1 MATHFKSADSNQ
13 EDSVRVMSDS
23 PPVQDFGCFEKVASS
38 FPDSSRQVDAPS
50 PSTLD
55 EGKVFVALDRI
66 CGSAAFRGSRR
77 SQQFLRFVVTETL
90 RGHADELKE
99 RTIATE
105 VFGRGTDFEPGEDSL
120 VRVKAHELRKR
131 LDAYYE
137 SETDIFCRIE
147 IPLGGYTPRF
157 IVTPRPASAAPDQLA
172 QALLATEINE
182 APSASRFWS
191 RRRVLWSS
199 AALLGCVAIGVDP
212 IWQKLH
218 APVNPLNE
226 LWKPVFR
233 TATPLV
239 IFIPV
244 LKDRTTQEVTD
255 RIGIGPAEALRRVVD
270 FLDARQYPYHLRFGS
285 EMNFTLL
292 KEQPSLLLG
301 GFSSTWTE
309 LMTKGLRFTMKW
321 DQQRQKRAIIDST
334 NGKSW
339 ISVNPTDNGYADVD
353 YGLLSRIFDQETG
366 QISMIAG
373 GLTTFGTEAAAEILS
388 SGPDL
393 HQVLQ
398 TAPRNWQRMNFQVVV
413 QTIIVGTTPS
423 HPRIMAVH
431 FW

>member
-1 MATHFKSADSNQ
+1 MGTHFKSADSNQ
-13 EDSVRVMSDS
+13 EDCVRAVSDS
-23 PPVQDFGCFEKVASS
+23 PPVADFGYYDKVASS
-38 FPDSSRQVDAPS
+38 FPASSPQVDTCLT
-50 PSTLD
+50 STLD
-55 EGKVFVALDRI
+55 AGQIFVVLDRI

-77 SQQFLRFVVTETL
+77 SQQFLRFIVMETL

-105 VFGRGTDFEPGEDSL
+105 VFSRGTDFEPGEDSL

-131 LDAYYE
+131 LDAFYE
-137 SETDIFCRIE
+137 TETEISCRIE
-147 IPLGGYTPRF
+147 IPLGGYTPKF
-157 IVTPRPASAAPDQLA
+157 IFTPRPASKSPDQ
-172 QALLATEINE
+172 QAEAVPATEMNE
-182 APSASRFWS
+182 APPASRYWS
-191 RRRVLWSS
+191 RRRILWTS
-199 AALLGCVAIGVDP
+199 AALLGGVALGVDP

-218 APVNPLNE
+218 APVNHLDE

-244 LKDRTTQEVTD
+244 LKDRTTQEITD

-285 EMNFTLL
+285 EMNFALL

-309 LMTKGLRFTMKW
+309 FMTKGLRFTMKW
-321 DQQRQKRAIIDST
+321 DDQRQKRAIVDSK

-339 ISVNPTDNGYADVD
+339 ISVNPTDSGYADVD

-388 SGPDL
+388 SGADL
-393 HQVLQ
+393 EQVLQ
-398 TAPRNWQRMNFQVVV
+398 SAPKNWQKMNFQVVV
-413 QTIIVGTTPS
+413 QTVIVGTTPS
-423 HPRIMAVH
+423 HPRIVATH

>member
-1 MATHFKSADSNQ
+1 MGTHFKSSDSNQ
-13 EDSVRVMSDS
+13 EDCVRAVSDS
-23 PPVQDFGCFEKVASS
+23 PLVQDFGYFEKVASS
-38 FPDSSRQVDAPS
+38 FPASSPQVEAP
-50 PSTLD
+50 PLFTLD
-55 EGKVFVALDRI
+55 EAQVFVALDRI

-77 SQQFLRFVVTETL
+77 SQQFLRFIVTETL
-90 RGHADELKE
+90 RGHADEIKE

-105 VFGRGTDFEPGEDSL
+105 VFGRGTNFEPGEDSL

-137 SETDIFCRIE
+137 SETDIYCRIE
-147 IPLGGYTPRF
+147 IPLGGYTPKF
-157 IVTPRPASAAPDQLA
+157 IFTPRPASVTPDQLA
-172 QALLATEINE
+172 EAVPATKINE
-182 APSASRFWS
+182 DPPASRYWS
-191 RRRVLWSS
+191 RRRVLWTS
-199 AALLGCVAIGVDP
+199 AALLGGMALGVDP

-218 APVNPLNE
+218 APVNRLNE

-321 DQQRQKRAIIDST
+321 DQQRQKRAIIDSK

-339 ISVNPTDNGYADVD
+339 ISVNPTENGYAEVD
-353 YGLLSRIFDQETG
+353 YGLLSRIFNQETG
-366 QISMIAG
+366 QIAMIAG

-388 SGPDL
+388 SGSDL
-393 HQVLQ
+393 DQVLQ
-398 TAPRNWQRMNFQVVV
+398 SAPANWQRMNFQAVV
-413 QTIIVGTTPS
+413 QTVIIGTTPS
-423 HPRIMAVH
+423 HPRIVAVH